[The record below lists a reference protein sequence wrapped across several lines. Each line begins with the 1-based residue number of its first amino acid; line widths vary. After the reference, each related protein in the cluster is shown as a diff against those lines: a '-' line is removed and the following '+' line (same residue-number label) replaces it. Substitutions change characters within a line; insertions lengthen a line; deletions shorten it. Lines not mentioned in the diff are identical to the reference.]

1 MKKRPLLQLF
11 FVNFVIFLT
20 GMGLLP
26 LLPLYAKG
34 FGASDTD
41 VGLYMAITYAAIT
54 AGTMLTDR
62 LSTWLAHRTLFI
74 SAGFFGVPALFLLG
88 QATGFWQIILLTAV
102 VWFTGGIGIA
112 LVSVFTGQVAKSNS
126 RGKAFSLTFLALPL
140 ASLVAG
146 LTVGRLAEWQG
157 YPFMFAMLA
166 LSWAAWPV
174 VAVFGLESKP
184 VSRSFETKESGPQRK
199 GGFGK
204 AFYFLLIAILLSA
217 TTVYLMRL
225 GTSLSMH
232 SLDFSPNAISSTSA
246 IGGLVTIPVTYFI
259 GAMSDKLGRKLFL
272 TAGYLLGAIGVLVLA
287 TATQLW
293 QFWLATALLFGALSA
308 NGAVAPALASDLL
321 SNEAR
326 SHALPY
332 LSSMRNV
339 AGIFGFAAGGLLI
352 DKAEPNSLYII
363 AGVLAGAAV
372 FFLSQIGGGRR
383 SESQKP
389 TTTVQ
394 PSVLLSSDST
404 VSTH

>member
-41 VGLYMAITYAAIT
+41 IGFYMAVTYAAIT
-54 AGTMLTDR
+54 AGTTLTDR
-62 LSTWLAHRTLFI
+62 LSRLLAHRTLFI
-74 SAGFFGVPALFLLG
+74 SAGILGVPALFLLG
-88 QATGFWQIILLTAV
+88 QATGFWQVILLTAV

-146 LTVGRLAEWQG
+146 LTIGRLAEWQG

-166 LSWAAWPV
+166 LAWAAWPV
-174 VAVFGLESKP
+174 VAFFGLENNP
-184 VSRSFETKESGPQRK
+184 ISRSSKTVESGLQRR

-204 AFYFLLIAILLSA
+204 GFYFLLIATLLSA
-217 TTVYLMRL
+217 TTIYLMRL

-259 GAMSDKLGRKLFL
+259 GTMSDKLGRKLFL
-272 TAGYLLGAIGVLVLA
+272 TAGYLLGATGVLVLA

-308 NGAVAPALASDLL
+308 NGAVAPALATDLL
-321 SNEAR
+321 SKEAR

-339 AGIFGFAAGGLLI
+339 AGIIGFATGGLLI

-363 AGVLAGAAV
+363 AGAVAVAAV
-372 FFLSQIGGGRR
+372 FFLSQVGSGQR

-389 TTTVQ
+389 ATMIK
-394 PSVLLSSDST
+394 PSIPLSPDRAT
-404 VSTH
+404 

>member
-41 VGLYMAITYAAIT
+41 VGFYMAITYAAIT

-62 LSTWLAHRTLFI
+62 LSRWMAHRTLFI
-74 SAGFFGVPALFLLG
+74 SAGILGVPALFLLG
-88 QATGFWQIILLTAV
+88 QAAEFWQVIILTAV

-112 LVSVFTGQVAKSNS
+112 QVNVFTGQIAKSNS

-166 LSWAAWPV
+166 LAWAGWPI
-174 VAVFGLESKP
+174 VAVVGLDSKP
-184 VSRSFETKESGPQRK
+184 VSRSTKAAESVSKER
-199 GGFGK
+199 GGFGR
-204 AFYFLLIAILLSA
+204 AFYFLLIATLSSA
-217 TTVYLMRL
+217 TTIYLMRL

-259 GAMSDKLGRKLFL
+259 GTMSDKLGRKLFL
-272 TAGYLLGAIGVLVLA
+272 TTGYLLGAIGVLVLA

-321 SNEAR
+321 SAEAR
-326 SHALPY
+326 NHGLPY

-339 AGIFGFAAGGLLI
+339 AGIIGFAAGGLLI

-363 AGVLAGAAV
+363 AGVLTVAAV
-372 FFLSQIGGGRR
+372 FFLSQVGGGRH
-383 SESQKP
+383 
-389 TTTVQ
+389 
-394 PSVLLSSDST
+394 SDSQESVT
-404 VSTH
+404 MVRPSMPFSPKSAVRTH